1 MVLNTFNLFTGL
13 WMALYNYII
22 ISLIFKHKQ
31 HKILPIIFFGLLH
44 FINLTYANIFME
56 MIFYLFL
63 IITFC
68 CYEVAKPKSEIIFL
82 IYLTYTIRFLF
93 EILLVITLY
102 LLKIPLPSQN
112 LMYLMTSLLTIILTF
127 TLQDNIQRII
137 AKPNFTNHS
146 TFQNLLF
153 INSYLIFIFFS
164 KYLFLINS
172 SNILS
177 LLTTFIIF
185 NLGFI
190 LLVEKSKQ
198 HLLLDNF
205 QNTLEYYK
213 NIEDLLTKYKSR
225 IHEIKNQLIIIK
237 SLVKDNEELTNY
249 ISLILNEKNANEW
262 HWLTDLKNIPIPGL
276 KGLINYKILKMQE
289 QNITTEIYV
298 GDNINLLNDKSFS
311 PKDKKDLYTIIGI
324 ITDNALEAALES
336 QDKMIA
342 IHIYLENNQLIFL
355 IANTYKFI
363 ELNHIHEKGYSTKGK
378 NRGMGLYLVDD
389 TINKNAKITKD
400 TDIKCNFFYQKIGFN
415 IQ

>member
-1 MVLNTFNLFTGL
+1 MIMVLNTFNLFTGL

-262 HWLTDLKNIPIPGL
+262 HWLTDLKNI
-276 KGLINYKILKMQE
+276 
-289 QNITTEIYV
+289 
-298 GDNINLLNDKSFS
+298 
-311 PKDKKDLYTIIGI
+311 
-324 ITDNALEAALES
+324 
-336 QDKMIA
+336 
-342 IHIYLENNQLIFL
+342 
-355 IANTYKFI
+355 
-363 ELNHIHEKGYSTKGK
+363 
-378 NRGMGLYLVDD
+378 
-389 TINKNAKITKD
+389 KNARTK
-400 TDIKCNFFYQKIGFN
+400 YYHGN
-415 IQ
+415 ICWR